1 MARRIAANRVII
13 DDRQLIQYI
22 VEIENGIVTNY
33 YPLTEEQ
40 PFTEWLG
47 GTILLTKDANGIIR
61 ASKDGKFIE

>member
-13 DDRQLIQYI
+13 DDRQLVQYV

-47 GTILLTKDANGIIR
+47 GTILLTKDVNGIIR

>member
-13 DDRQLIQYI
+13 DDRQLVQYV

-47 GTILLTKDANGIIR
+47 GIILLTKDANGIVR

>member
-13 DDRQLIQYI
+13 DGRQLVQYA

-47 GTILLTKDANGIIR
+47 GTILLTKDTNGIIK

>member
-13 DDRQLIQYI
+13 DDRQLVQYV

-47 GTILLTKDANGIIR
+47 GIILLTKDANGIIR

>member
-13 DDRQLIQYI
+13 DDRQLIQYV

-47 GTILLTKDANGIIR
+47 GTILLTKDANSIIR

>member
-13 DDRQLIQYI
+13 DGRQLIQYV

-47 GTILLTKDANGIIR
+47 GTILLTKDANGKIR

>member
-13 DDRQLIQYI
+13 DDRQLIQYV

-47 GTILLTKDANGIIR
+47 GIILLTKDANGIIR

>member
-13 DDRQLIQYI
+13 DDRQLIQYV

-47 GTILLTKDANGIIR
+47 GNILLTKDANGIIR

>member
-13 DDRQLIQYI
+13 NDRQLVQYV

-47 GTILLTKDANGIIR
+47 GIILLTKDANGIVR

>member
-1 MARRIAANRVII
+1 MSRRIAANRVII
-13 DDRQLIQYI
+13 DDRQLVQYV

-47 GTILLTKDANGIIR
+47 GIILLTKDANGIIR

>member
-13 DDRQLIQYI
+13 DGRQLIQYA

-47 GTILLTKDANGIIR
+47 GIILLTKDANGIIR

>member
-13 DDRQLIQYI
+13 DDRQLVQYV

-40 PFTEWLG
+40 PFTKWLG